1 MDIKKYVLLKFKDAQ
16 NFSYLYPNKKK
27 KLLGMF
33 SSLTSKKNLN
43 TFLSPNWIV
52 FNIRESWSN

>member
-27 KLLGMF
+27 
-33 SSLTSKKNLN
+33 
-43 TFLSPNWIV
+43 TFRNV
-52 FNIRESWSN
+52 FFFNK